1 MLPTKLLPVTVTTV
15 PTAPKAGERAIVS
28 GVTENAADAITL
40 ETPNAKTSTKYPPP
54 TTSGTVTVVPAGSAP
69 PVVEVSGRE
78 APEQLLEEV
87 LKQ

>member
-1 MLPTKLLPVTVTTV
+1 MLPVTVIEV
-15 PTAPKAGERAIVS
+15 ETAPLLGASAIVS

-69 PVVEVSGRE
+69 PAVEVSGRE